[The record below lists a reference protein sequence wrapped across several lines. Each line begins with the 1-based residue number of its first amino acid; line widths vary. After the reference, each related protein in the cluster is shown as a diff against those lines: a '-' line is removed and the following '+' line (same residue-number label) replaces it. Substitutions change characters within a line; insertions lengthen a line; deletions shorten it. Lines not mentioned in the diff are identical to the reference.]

1 MIAKINELLQEVEA
15 LKAANA
21 DYRLITISDGSA
33 GVSFARLGNRRAV
46 DRYSFNPQNGEIT
59 GTVLYKDT
67 DASGKIRGWIYS
79 MHVGSWGGIVTRIMA
94 FIAALLGGTLP
105 LTGYYLWMRRIGR
118 A

>member
-1 MIAKINELLQEVEA
+1 MGKKEKGEPLMLESAQCRLQ
-15 LKAANA
+15 A
-21 DYRLITISDGSA
+21 DYDFRRFCRRVIRG
-33 GVSFARLGNRRAV
+33 LGNRRAV